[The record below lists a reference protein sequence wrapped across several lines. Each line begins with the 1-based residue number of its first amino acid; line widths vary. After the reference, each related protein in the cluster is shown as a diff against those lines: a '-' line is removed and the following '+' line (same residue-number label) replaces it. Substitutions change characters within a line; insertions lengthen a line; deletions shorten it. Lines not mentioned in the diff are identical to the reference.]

1 MESSLALAIILTFI
15 GIIIFILISKND
27 LGVTTLKKD
36 PEAHT
41 TLIGSVAKGI
51 PGTDILE
58 TGKVKSQKIQLKMQ
72 FTTHEDSSEEVI
84 WSLILNNLT
93 SNLSTE
99 ASAATSSFYRTEDG
113 IECSVRKKNGALIAS
128 CYSESDRMGKRRWT
142 IDLK

>member
-1 MESSLALAIILTFI
+1 MDPSLALAIILTFT

-58 TGKVKSQKIQLKMQ
+58 TGNVQVTK
-72 FTTHEDSSEEVI
+72 
-84 WSLILNNLT
+84 
-93 SNLSTE
+93 
-99 ASAATSSFYRTEDG
+99 
-113 IECSVRKKNGALIAS
+113 
-128 CYSESDRMGKRRWT
+128 
-142 IDLK
+142 DLPENAVHN